1 VLAVFIGVTAVLV
14 FGSADFVGGMA
25 AKRISA
31 VRVTAIGGLSGLA
44 TLLLGLRLGELTIQS
59 VLTALY
65 PAGAIILAAVL
76 LRERIAP
83 VQNVRLVL
91 APVAAAL
98 LAVG

>member
-59 VLTALY
+59 VLTELY
-65 PAGAIILAAVL
+65 PAGAIIPAAVL

-83 VQNVRLVL
+83 VQKVRLVL